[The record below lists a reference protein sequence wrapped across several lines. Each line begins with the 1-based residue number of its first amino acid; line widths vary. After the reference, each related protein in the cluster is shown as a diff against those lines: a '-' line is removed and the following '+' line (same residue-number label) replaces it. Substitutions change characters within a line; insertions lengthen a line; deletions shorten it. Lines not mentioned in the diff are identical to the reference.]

1 MSINFL
7 GVILF
12 HSHKALYNKV
22 WQAPKSINQEP
33 ALRINQLFNQI
44 NPAQKS

>member
-1 MSINFL
+1 MSSGFL
-7 GVILF
+7 DVILF
-12 HSHKALYNKV
+12 HAHKPLYNKGL
-22 WQAPKSINQEP
+22 QTPKSINQDS